1 MDGCGWWWFEVEL
14 SAKVVAG
21 EGGDE
26 PGSGQEFK
34 TAESSE
40 QQQSRE
46 EPKKTWMRGRKK

>member
-1 MDGCGWWWFEVEL
+1 MSEEEWMDGCRWWWFEVEL

-46 EPKKTWMRGRKK
+46 EPKKT